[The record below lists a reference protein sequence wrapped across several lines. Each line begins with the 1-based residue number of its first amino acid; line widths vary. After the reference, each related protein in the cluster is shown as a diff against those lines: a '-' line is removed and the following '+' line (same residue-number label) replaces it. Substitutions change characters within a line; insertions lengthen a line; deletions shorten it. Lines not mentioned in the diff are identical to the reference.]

1 MFQEHWYHLGRSLVA
16 EYARW
21 VLKADIR
28 QAAPLPDGPKILVAN
43 HPSTTDP
50 AWVSVLV
57 SEQSTILIKEILFKV
72 PLFGKSLQMSG
83 HIPVA
88 PGCGKIAFERAVELL
103 RAGRTVI
110 VFPEGEISP
119 REGGLLK
126 AHTGAARLALAT
138 GAPVIPVGIG
148 LDQNHLRVIPA
159 RVDGVLDIGYW
170 YLHGPYAMT
179 VGAPLRF
186 SGNCED
192 RVQVHTAL
200 EEIMGHVSSLSH
212 ESALRV
218 RASRPV
224 RYRPGHLAGN
234 LVGLS
239 WQLFGSLF
247 YKLSSI

>member
-1 MFQEHWYHLGRSLVA
+1 MFQTHWYHLGRSLLA

-21 VLKADIR
+21 ILKADIR
-28 QAAPLPDGPKILVAN
+28 QALPLPAGPKILVAN

-57 SEQSTILIKEILFKV
+57 SEQTTILIKEILFKV
-72 PLFGKSLQMSG
+72 PLFGKSLRLSG
-83 HIPVA
+83 HIPVI
-88 PGCGKIAFERAVELL
+88 PGQGRCALDQAAELI
-103 RAGRTVI
+103 RSGRTVI

-119 REGGLLK
+119 REGGFQK

-148 LDQNHLRVIPA
+148 LDPRHLRVIPA
-159 RVDGVLDIGYW
+159 KIDGILDVGYW

-179 VGAPLRF
+179 VGAPLWF
-186 SGNCED
+186 AGDAED
-192 RVQVHTAL
+192 RGQVHTAL
-200 EEIMGHVSSLSH
+200 EEILEHITSLSH
-212 ESALRV
+212 ESAIRV
-218 RASRPV
+218 RACRPV
-224 RYRPGHLAGN
+224 RYRPGNLAGN